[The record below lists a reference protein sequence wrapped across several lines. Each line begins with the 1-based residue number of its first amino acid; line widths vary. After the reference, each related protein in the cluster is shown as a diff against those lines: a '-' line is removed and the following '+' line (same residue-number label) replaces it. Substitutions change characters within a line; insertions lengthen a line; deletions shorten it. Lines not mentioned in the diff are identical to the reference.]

1 MTGSTGSSDPQGA
14 HGRVQAGFS
23 SYLDGDLPD
32 EERRFVEAHLA
43 VCIQCRTELQRLR
56 KAVQS
61 LGGLRARAPGSFL
74 RDIQNQIHQR
84 SRGRFFGGRRL
95 LFGRIPFEWVS
106 LAMIVAM
113 LVYYI
118 ISQQA
123 APTQVAPGP

>member
-1 MTGSTGSSDPQGA
+1 MTGSTGSSEEGA
-14 HGRVQAGFS
+14 HGRAQAAFS
-23 SYLDGDLPD
+23 SYLDGELPD
-32 EERRFVEAHLA
+32 EDRRFVDGHLS
-43 VCIQCRTELQRLR
+43 VCIQCRTELNRLR
-56 KAVQS
+56 STVQS

-74 RDIQNQIHQR
+74 LDIQNQIHQR

-118 ISQQA
+118 VSQQS